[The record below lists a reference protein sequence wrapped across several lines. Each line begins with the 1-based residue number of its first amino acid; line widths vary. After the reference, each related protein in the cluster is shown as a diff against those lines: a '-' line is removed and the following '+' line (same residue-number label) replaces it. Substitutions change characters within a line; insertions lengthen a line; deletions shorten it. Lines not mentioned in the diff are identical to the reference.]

1 MRADVVSLEILF
13 HESKQWVVPVY
24 QRHYEWERGEGNQLH
39 QFWEDWIEQVEYRLN
54 NQQKLPH
61 YFGSLIFSYEESQ
74 NQPYGTVRQAYL
86 VDGQQRITTFQLALM
101 AVREVAREFHELALV
116 QTINAY
122 IFNPES
128 PGMIEPT
135 RETFKLWPSDS
146 DRDLYLNIAKNTPKE
161 LQHFHKDFFYK
172 KGSLKKN
179 IAPKLLLAFWDL
191 YEKIKIYIF
200 DQKAPDKSPEY
211 LLNLFLLGFLS
222 GFQIVVI
229 ILDQNDDAQEI
240 FASLNGL
247 GKPLS
252 PFDLIRNDIFHRAQR
267 QGEDTQKVYE
277 LWKPFEQE
285 SFWLEE
291 VKQGRYRRARTD
303 HLITH
308 AVVAQSAREVNVG
321 KIAIEYQHYA
331 RDNSFRSVLE
341 ELNILLAHAETYRA
355 IEQANSNTTFTKFT
369 NVLQAWDIFTFHPL
383 ILWVES
389 QPFEVEDKTKF
400 YEICES
406 YIVRREICGLSIKN
420 YNKVVTG
427 IIRNGNNSSNL
438 VSATLNYLSKLEGDS
453 SKMPNDS
460 EVEKS
465 FMLSYSYSPG
475 RTKRIK
481 YILLQIEYAKHTRF
495 SETTIQS
502 NDLTIEHIMPRTWS
516 KHWPLPDGS
525 SAPCDTIWQTKLHG
539 YTVSNDTRELME
551 ARELAIDSMG
561 NLTLLNSSLNPSAGN
576 AEWTTKKLSYENS
589 LLFMNKELTKLDEW
603 NESTIK
609 HRAKDLA
616 KVATEIWKMPNDYE

>member
-1 MRADVVSLEILF
+1 MHADVVSLEILF
-13 HESKQWVVPVY
+13 HDSKQWVVPVY
-24 QRHYEWERGEGNQLH
+24 QRHYEWEVSEGKQLH
-39 QFWEDWIEQVEYRLN
+39 QFWEDWEEQVECRLN
-54 NQQKLPH
+54 NRETLPH
-61 YFGSLIFSYEESQ
+61 YFGSLIFSNEESR
-74 NQPYGTVRQAYL
+74 NRRYGTVRQSYL
-86 VDGQQRITTFQLALM
+86 VDGQQRITTFQLALI
-101 AVREVAREFHELALV
+101 AVREVARDFQESALID
-116 QTINAY
+116 TINAY

-128 PGMIEPT
+128 PGMIELT
-135 RETFKLWPSDS
+135 RETFKLWPSIS
-146 DRDLYLNIAKNTPKE
+146 DRDLYLDIANSTPEELKYLHKN
-161 LQHFHKDFFYK
+161 FFFRNGK
-172 KGSLKKN
+172 LIKGQ
-179 IAPKLLLAFWDL
+179 APKLLRAFWYI
-191 YEKIKIYIF
+191 YENLKTYIDF
-200 DQKAPDKSPEY
+200 QTTPTESREN
-211 LLNLFLLGFLS
+211 LLNHFLGGFLS
-222 GFQIVVI
+222 GFQIVI
-229 ILDQNDDAQEI
+229 IRLDQNDDAQEI

-252 PFDLIRNDIFHRAQR
+252 PFDLIRNDIFHRVQK
-267 QGEDTQKVYE
+267 QDEDTQKVYE
-277 LWKPFEQE
+277 LWEPFEKE
-285 SFWLEE
+285 SFWREE
-291 VKQGRYRRARTD
+291 VHQGRYKRARTD
-303 HLITH
+303 HLIAH
-308 AVVAQSAREVNVG
+308 AVVAQSGREVNVG

-331 RDNSFRSVLE
+331 RESNFESISE
-341 ELNILLAHAETYRA
+341 ELKILLGHADTYCA
-355 IEQANSNTTFTKFT
+355 IEQAISDTA
-369 NVLQAWDIFTFHPL
+369 NVLKSWDIFTFHPL

-389 QPFEVEDKTKF
+389 QTFDEEEKTRF
-400 YEICES
+400 YKICES
-406 YIVRREICGLSIKN
+406 YIVRREICDLSIKN
-420 YNKVVTG
+420 YNKVVSG
-427 IIRNGNNSSNL
+427 IIRNGKNSSDL
-438 VSATLNYLSKLEGDS
+438 VSAAVQYLLKLDGDAS
-453 SKMPNDS
+453 RMPNDS

-465 FMLSYSYSPG
+465 FMLSYSYSSG

-616 KVATEIWKMPNDYE
+616 KVAIEIWKMPSDYE